1 MPNKYQLFSLKLFLY
16 LIPIGIVTG
25 PFIPD
30 LCVTLIVLIFIYLSF
45 TNNLWRNYFN
55 NRITIFF
62 LLFNLY
68 LIIISLTSDN
78 IFLSLKSSLFYF
90 RFFIFSLAVWYI
102 LDNTQNLF
110 KRNYSI
116 YLFLLLLLISLDA
129 MFQYKQGYNI
139 LGYKPVEIDRIS
151 SFFNDRMVLG
161 GFVVRMLALTISLFL
176 TYSLINKK
184 KIYSFI
190 LYNLLVITIILSGE
204 RTALG
209 LFFILL
215 FLWVLTHRDR
225 INFLLIILIPAII
238 IIIITSVDRKVQ
250 YRLFIEPLHQ
260 SNLISESFLEKYYSN
275 QKKGYVNET
284 KNLIIFS
291 KEHTQHYKT
300 AFKIFLS
307 NPITGIGPK
316 MYRIKCS
323 EKKFNSGDESCSTH
337 PHNIVLQ
344 LLAETGLIGLLF
356 YIVMLYFII
365 SRIIKY
371 WLSSLNIKRENFI
384 EIACLITF
392 VLNLF
397 PFLPSGNIFN
407 NWLSILFYFPLG
419 FYLYQNRIEK

>member
-184 KIYSFI
+184 KYI
-190 LYNLLVITIILSGE
+190 
-204 RTALG
+204 
-209 LFFILL
+209 
-215 FLWVLTHRDR
+215 H
-225 INFLLIILIPAII
+225 
-238 IIIITSVDRKVQ
+238 
-250 YRLFIEPLHQ
+250 
-260 SNLISESFLEKYYSN
+260 
-275 QKKGYVNET
+275 
-284 KNLIIFS
+284 
-291 KEHTQHYKT
+291 
-300 AFKIFLS
+300 
-307 NPITGIGPK
+307 
-316 MYRIKCS
+316 
-323 EKKFNSGDESCSTH
+323 
-337 PHNIVLQ
+337 
-344 LLAETGLIGLLF
+344 LF
-356 YIVMLYFII
+356 YII
-365 SRIIKY
+365 S
-371 WLSSLNIKRENFI
+371 
-384 EIACLITF
+384 
-392 VLNLF
+392 
-397 PFLPSGNIFN
+397 
-407 NWLSILFYFPLG
+407 
-419 FYLYQNRIEK
+419 